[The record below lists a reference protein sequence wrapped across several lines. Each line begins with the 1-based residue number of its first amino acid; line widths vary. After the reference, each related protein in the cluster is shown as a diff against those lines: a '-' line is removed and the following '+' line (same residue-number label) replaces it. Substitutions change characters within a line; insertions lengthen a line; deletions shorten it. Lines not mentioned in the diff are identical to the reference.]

1 MHKTNTH
8 TNTHSNTFNN
18 TLYSIQKRLV
28 FLLCIVSALVSAS
41 LWSMTASAAAPVA
54 LSHILSVQTYAGG
67 GNGPDSTSDGAS
79 TQTARFDRPTGLRV
93 APDGRLFVT
102 NPNHLRVVSADGS
115 TVSTYAGGGS
125 VDVDS
130 ASTSNIRFRR
140 LLDVAIHPDGRVFV
154 LDGGVFSGN
163 RVYVI
168 DPTGSTASVYAG
180 GGSIGSFAGSFADGA
195 STTTARFNL
204 PLGMALH
211 SDGRL
216 FIADTANHRIR
227 VISADGARVSTY
239 AGNGNRGL
247 VDGDVDAAEFN
258 GPVSLA
264 FATDGRLFVGDGNN
278 RRIRVISADGNTVS
292 TYAGRGVT
300 GETAGDDQFP
310 PADSIDFFDVSY
322 IAITTDGRIL
332 VSDDGSSNIRFVSAD
347 GSRVSVYAG
356 ADDIGSGN
364 RRLPVFTNPLNE
376 GYPAADAGFR
386 NPLGITIDAT
396 GRVFVANHD
405 FNLVSVIAPSLAV
418 ADIPPAQLSAAQQV
432 RGASVFSAGVVQSLF
447 SDADGSTLSYSLV
460 ETSSAAVSFAI
471 DSVSGAI
478 TYPPQPTEALA
489 NTQTL
494 VIAASDEQGTATSR
508 LTVISEPL
516 SNYPPQFRLST
527 SALTHAE
534 GFADPITITI
544 NDPDDGD
551 TDGIEQPIRYSL
563 RIDPNDLLAPFATFA
578 IDPQSGTIT
587 ITSISGAGA
596 FGNITVRVIADD
608 GSNSRSESEQSFTLT
623 VTQVNNT
630 PPVVAPSL
638 RTVRTYA
645 GSGVNDFADGSAL
658 TAQFQTPGGIA
669 RTTDGRVF
677 VADTFN
683 HRIRVISA
691 DGATVSTYAG
701 DGVQGFADG
710 STSTARFSQP
720 RGVALAADGRLFVA
734 DSFNSR
740 IRVISADGAT
750 VSTYAGDGA
759 FGFANGSTSTARFA
773 SPLGVALAAD
783 GRLFVADTSNRRIRV
798 ISADGAT
805 VSTYAGSSFGFAD
818 GSTSTARFSSPQG
831 IAVATDGR
839 VFVADARNHR
849 IRVISADGATVSTYA
864 GSGNTGTAVG
874 SFADGSTTT
883 AQFDN
888 PTDVVVASDGRLFV
902 ADTNNSRIRV
912 IRADGAAVSTYA
924 GSGTNA
930 QINAVQELQAALDID
945 LRQPRRMTLA
955 PDGRLFFTDS
965 DSHRIRVIEVVSSTS
980 ENFGS
985 VTLGAGLQGAG
996 TRVISAQN
1004 LFFDAEA
1011 NDLTFSILSGNED
1024 GLFAI
1029 DAASGRVTLAGSL
1042 TDRQTGINT
1051 LVIQAQ
1057 DSAGSATVT
1066 LTIVVEEVNHP
1077 PTFTLSATTLE
1088 LNEDFGTNTDI
1099 VVVDP
1104 DDGDAAIEQ
1113 TLTYDIFTNNLQSA
1127 ALAALVSIAIST
1139 ETGAVTLSSVDNAFG
1154 EVMLTVGVNDSS
1166 DTDNTA
1172 QQTFLL
1178 RINSVNDAPRFTLS
1192 DAAIT
1197 LEEGFSENT
1206 SITVSSS
1213 DDGDGTNQSLTYS
1226 ISPASTG
1233 FATLAIDAQSGT
1245 VTITSIAEGFGS
1257 AVITVTVDDA
1267 SATNNVA
1274 TQTFMLTVSNVN
1286 DAPNFTLSTNVL
1298 TLNEDFGS
1306 NVVGI
1311 IENADDGDGTNQ
1323 VLSYSVSTNNVGF
1336 STLTINP
1343 QSGTLTLTSIADAFG
1358 EATLTITVT
1367 DSSATNNEAT
1377 QTLRLRVL
1385 PVNDPPAF
1393 SLSTTTLRLDE
1404 DFAQAITVSVVNPND
1419 GDDGM
1424 EQTLT
1429 YSISPVSLGVV
1440 TISFDAN
1447 SGQVIL
1453 NSVADANSI
1462 TPILFEITANDG
1474 GAVNNLFSQSFTLE
1488 IEPVDEPGNDP
1499 PNVVLSTAVLTL
1511 DEDFG
1516 SASITVVSSDDG
1528 DGTNQPLTYSISTT
1542 NIGFAT
1548 ISIDSNSG
1556 AITLS
1561 SVDNQFGQATLFVTV
1576 DDSDPE
1582 DNLSIIQVV
1591 VEARAVND
1599 VPTFTFSRTALT
1611 LDEDFG
1617 SATVNVA
1624 SRDDGD
1630 NGVQTLSYTIST
1642 MNVAFATLTI
1652 DSASGE
1658 VRLSSVPN
1666 AIGSATITVT
1676 VDDASATNNV
1686 ATQTFTLTVNEVND
1700 PPVFALSTAVLTL
1713 NEDFGTNTNISVVSA
1728 NDGDN
1733 GDQEITY
1740 RINPTNTGFATL
1752 AIDAQTGEVTISSVA
1767 NGFGSAVI
1775 TVIAEDDGGGDAN
1788 QSTQTFMLTVLDVVD
1803 SVLAQ
1808 RISVYAG
1815 QAGDNALVNGSSS
1828 TARFDMPKGLALR
1841 ADGSLL
1847 IVDSGNNVIRLISA
1861 DGATVSTYPDSSATS
1876 TFNQLAD
1883 IAATVDGRVFVADSG
1898 ERQILVI
1905 SADGST
1911 VSVYAGSGI
1920 AGSENGNSLA
1930 TAQFNE
1936 PVSLAVAEDGR
1947 LFIGDVGNNQI
1958 RVINADGSAVS
1969 TYFDGDGQFVP
1980 NDISIAADG
1989 RVFVADTD
1997 NNRVAVINAARA
2009 AARTVTNYA
2018 GANAG
2023 YVDGAIA
2030 SAQFNQPQAA
2040 FIAGRTVFVADSNND
2055 VVRLIGARASTVST
2069 LIADTGDLVLDAP
2082 AGIVVSTDGRSV
2094 FIADQNNHRIVLV
2107 ETGNNLPT
2115 ISAPATF
2122 SLPVNA
2128 NRSISVT
2135 ATDTDETGSLSF
2147 QVSGGADLLTLTT
2160 ATNSLMILSGSDMG
2174 STTLTLHTSD
2184 SLGAH
2189 TYAELVVTV
2198 TNAVE
2203 QPGSGGGGDSS
2214 GGGGGGCSL
2223 QSESGAIDW
2232 TLWLLALL
2240 SLAALR
2246 GYRRRV
2252 S

>member
-1 MHKTNTH
+1 M
-8 TNTHSNTFNN
+8 
-18 TLYSIQKRLV
+18 
-28 FLLCIVSALVSAS
+28 
-41 LWSMTASAAAPVA
+41 AA
-54 LSHILSVQTYAGG
+54 
-67 GNGPDSTSDGAS
+67 
-79 TQTARFDRPTGLRV
+79 
-93 APDGRLFVT
+93 
-102 NPNHLRVVSADGS
+102 
-115 TVSTYAGGGS
+115 
-125 VDVDS
+125 
-130 ASTSNIRFRR
+130 
-140 LLDVAIHPDGRVFV
+140 DGRVFV
-154 LDGGVFSGN
+154 
-163 RVYVI
+163 
-168 DPTGSTASVYAG
+168 
-180 GGSIGSFAGSFADGA
+180 
-195 STTTARFNL
+195 
-204 PLGMALH
+204 
-211 SDGRL
+211 
-216 FIADTANHRIR
+216 ADTGNNRIR
-227 VISADGARVSTY
+227 VISADGV
-239 AGNGNRGL
+239 
-247 VDGDVDAAEFN
+247 
-258 GPVSLA
+258 
-264 FATDGRLFVGDGNN
+264 
-278 RRIRVISADGNTVS
+278 
-292 TYAGRGVT
+292 
-300 GETAGDDQFP
+300 
-310 PADSIDFFDVSY
+310 
-322 IAITTDGRIL
+322 
-332 VSDDGSSNIRFVSAD
+332 
-347 GSRVSVYAG
+347 
-356 ADDIGSGN
+356 
-364 RRLPVFTNPLNE
+364 
-376 GYPAADAGFR
+376 
-386 NPLGITIDAT
+386 
-396 GRVFVANHD
+396 
-405 FNLVSVIAPSLAV
+405 
-418 ADIPPAQLSAAQQV
+418 
-432 RGASVFSAGVVQSLF
+432 
-447 SDADGSTLSYSLV
+447 
-460 ETSSAAVSFAI
+460 
-471 DSVSGAI
+471 
-478 TYPPQPTEALA
+478 
-489 NTQTL
+489 
-494 VIAASDEQGTATSR
+494 
-508 LTVISEPL
+508 
-516 SNYPPQFRLST
+516 
-527 SALTHAE
+527 
-534 GFADPITITI
+534 
-544 NDPDDGD
+544 
-551 TDGIEQPIRYSL
+551 
-563 RIDPNDLLAPFATFA
+563 
-578 IDPQSGTIT
+578 
-587 ITSISGAGA
+587 
-596 FGNITVRVIADD
+596 
-608 GSNSRSESEQSFTLT
+608 
-623 VTQVNNT
+623 
-630 PPVVAPSL
+630 
-638 RTVRTYA
+638 
-645 GSGVNDFADGSAL
+645 
-658 TAQFQTPGGIA
+658 
-669 RTTDGRVF
+669 
-677 VADTFN
+677 
-683 HRIRVISA
+683 
-691 DGATVSTYAG
+691 TVSTYAG
-701 DGVQGFADG
+701 DGVDGFADG
-710 STSTARFSQP
+710 STTTARFDSP
-720 RGVALAADGRLFVA
+720 ADLVVASDGRVFV
-734 DSFNSR
+734 
-740 IRVISADGAT
+740 T
-750 VSTYAGDGA
+750 
-759 FGFANGSTSTARFA
+759 
-773 SPLGVALAAD
+773 
-783 GRLFVADTSNRRIRV
+783 DTSNRRIRV
-798 ISADGAT
+798 ISADGA
-805 VSTYAGSSFGFAD
+805 
-818 GSTSTARFSSPQG
+818 
-831 IAVATDGR
+831 
-839 VFVADARNHR
+839 
-849 IRVISADGATVSTYA
+849 
-864 GSGNTGTAVG
+864 
-874 SFADGSTTT
+874 
-883 AQFDN
+883 
-888 PTDVVVASDGRLFV
+888 
-902 ADTNNSRIRV
+902 
-912 IRADGAAVSTYA
+912 AVSTYA
-924 GSGTNA
+924 GSGAAAQANA
-930 QINAVQELQAALDID
+930 PQELQVALDVD
-945 LRQPRRMTLA
+945 LAAPQRMTLA

-985 VTLGAGLQGAG
+985 VTLGAGFQGPG
-996 TRVISAQN
+996 THVISAQN

-1042 TDRQTGINT
+1042 TDARTGTNT

-1057 DSAGSATVT
+1057 DLAGSATVT
-1066 LTIVVEEVNHP
+1066 LTIVVEEVNQA
-1077 PTFTLSATTLE
+1077 PTFALSASTLE
-1088 LNEDFGTNTDI
+1088 LDEDFGTNTDI
-1099 VVVDP
+1099 VVVNP

-1113 TLTYDIFTNNLQSA
+1113 TLTYSIFTNNLQPA
-1127 ALAALVSIAIST
+1127 ALAALVTIAIST

-1154 EVMLTVGVNDSS
+1154 EVTLTVQVDDSS
-1166 DTDNTA
+1166 DTDNIA
-1172 QQTFLL
+1172 HQTVLL

-1197 LEEGFSENT
+1197 LEEEFSENT

-1213 DDGDGTNQSLTYS
+1213 DDGDGTNQPLTYG
-1226 ISPASTG
+1226 ISPASTD
-1233 FATLAIDAQSGT
+1233 FATLAIDAQSGA
-1245 VTITSIAEGFGS
+1245 VTINSIAEGFGS

-1286 DAPNFTLSTNVL
+1286 DAPNLTLSTNVL

-1306 NVVGI
+1306 NVVAI

-1343 QSGTLTLTSIADAFG
+1343 QSGRLTLTSIADAFG

-1377 QTLRLRVL
+1377 QVLRLRVL
-1385 PVNDPPAF
+1385 SVNDPPAF
-1393 SLSTTTLRLDE
+1393 SLSTTTLRLTE
-1404 DFAQAITVSVVNPND
+1404 DFTQAITVSVVNPND
-1419 GDDGM
+1419 GDDDM

-1440 TISFDAN
+1440 AISFDAN

-1462 TPILFEITANDG
+1462 NPILFEITANDG
-1474 GAVNNLFSQSFTLE
+1474 GALNNLFSQAFTLE
-1488 IEPVDEPGNDP
+1488 IEPVDDQGRNDP

-1528 DGTNQPLTYSISTT
+1528 DGTNQPLTYSISPN

-1548 ISIDSNSG
+1548 VSIDSNSG

-1576 DDSDPE
+1576 DDSAPE

-1591 VEARAVND
+1591 VRARAVND
-1599 VPTFTFSRTALT
+1599 VPAFTLSQTALT

-1624 SRDDGD
+1624 SSDDGD

-1642 MNVAFATLTI
+1642 MNVGFATLTI

-1658 VRLSSVPN
+1658 VRLSSVLD
-1666 AIGSATITVT
+1666 AIGSAAITVT
-1676 VDDASATNNV
+1676 VDDSSAANNV

-1713 NEDFGTNTNISVVSA
+1713 NEDFGTNTGISVVSA

-1733 GDQEITY
+1733 GDQVITY

-1775 TVIAEDDGGGDAN
+1775 TVIAEDDGGGDTN

-1815 QAGDNALVNGSSS
+1815 QVGVNALVNGSSS
-1828 TARFDMPKGLALR
+1828 TARFDTPKGLALR

-1898 ERQILVI
+1898 ARQILVI

-1911 VSVYAGSGI
+1911 ISVYAGSGI
-1920 AGSENGNSLA
+1920 SGSENGNSLA
-1930 TAQFNE
+1930 TAQFIE
-1936 PVSLAVAEDGR
+1936 PVSLAVTEDGR
-1947 LFIGDVGNNQI
+1947 LFIGDVGSNRI
-1958 RVINADGSAVS
+1958 RVINANSSTVS
-1969 TYFDGDGQFVP
+1969 TYFDGEGRFVP
-1980 NDISIAADG
+1980 NDMSIAADG
-1989 RVFVADTD
+1989 RIFVADTD
-1997 NNRVAVINAARA
+1997 NNRIAVINAAGTA
-2009 AARTVTNYA
+2009 VANYA

-2055 VVRLIGARASTVST
+2055 VVRLIDARVSTVST

-2128 NRSISVT
+2128 NRSVSVT

-2160 ATNSLMILSGSDMG
+2160 ATNSLMIRSGSDMG

-2198 TNAVE
+2198 TAAAVE

-2214 GGGGGGCSL
+2214 GGGGGGGCSL

-2246 GYRRRV
+2246 GYRR
-2252 S
+2252 ST

>member
-1 MHKTNTH
+1 MV
-8 TNTHSNTFNN
+8 
-18 TLYSIQKRLV
+18 RLFPLMQVMAFGYLQMAAPARHAFV
-28 FLLCIVSALVSAS
+28 FQSALLWQPMAAS
-41 LWSMTASAAAPVA
+41 LLQMVSITVFASLVPMVLPSLLMQAVVLASPMAAP
-54 LSHILSVQTYAGG
+54 
-67 GNGPDSTSDGAS
+67 P
-79 TQTARFDRPTGLRV
+79 
-93 APDGRLFVT
+93 
-102 NPNHLRVVSADGS
+102 
-115 TVSTYAGGGS
+115 
-125 VDVDS
+125 
-130 ASTSNIRFRR
+130 
-140 LLDVAIHPDGRVFV
+140 
-154 LDGGVFSGN
+154 
-163 RVYVI
+163 
-168 DPTGSTASVYAG
+168 
-180 GGSIGSFAGSFADGA
+180 
-195 STTTARFNL
+195 
-204 PLGMALH
+204 
-211 SDGRL
+211 
-216 FIADTANHRIR
+216 
-227 VISADGARVSTY
+227 
-239 AGNGNRGL
+239 
-247 VDGDVDAAEFN
+247 
-258 GPVSLA
+258 
-264 FATDGRLFVGDGNN
+264 
-278 RRIRVISADGNTVS
+278 
-292 TYAGRGVT
+292 
-300 GETAGDDQFP
+300 P
-310 PADSIDFFDVSY
+310 PA
-322 IAITTDGRIL
+322 L
-332 VSDDGSSNIRFVSAD
+332 
-347 GSRVSVYAG
+347 
-356 ADDIGSGN
+356 
-364 RRLPVFTNPLNE
+364 TNLK
-376 GYPAADAGFR
+376 R
-386 NPLGITIDAT
+386 
-396 GRVFVANHD
+396 
-405 FNLVSVIAPSLAV
+405 
-418 ADIPPAQLSAAQQV
+418 
-432 RGASVFSAGVVQSLF
+432 
-447 SDADGSTLSYSLV
+447 
-460 ETSSAAVSFAI
+460 
-471 DSVSGAI
+471 
-478 TYPPQPTEALA
+478 
-489 NTQTL
+489 
-494 VIAASDEQGTATSR
+494 
-508 LTVISEPL
+508 
-516 SNYPPQFRLST
+516 
-527 SALTHAE
+527 
-534 GFADPITITI
+534 
-544 NDPDDGD
+544 
-551 TDGIEQPIRYSL
+551 
-563 RIDPNDLLAPFATFA
+563 
-578 IDPQSGTIT
+578 
-587 ITSISGAGA
+587 
-596 FGNITVRVIADD
+596 
-608 GSNSRSESEQSFTLT
+608 
-623 VTQVNNT
+623 
-630 PPVVAPSL
+630 
-638 RTVRTYA
+638 
-645 GSGVNDFADGSAL
+645 
-658 TAQFQTPGGIA
+658 
-669 RTTDGRVF
+669 
-677 VADTFN
+677 
-683 HRIRVISA
+683 
-691 DGATVSTYAG
+691 
-701 DGVQGFADG
+701 
-710 STSTARFSQP
+710 
-720 RGVALAADGRLFVA
+720 
-734 DSFNSR
+734 
-740 IRVISADGAT
+740 
-750 VSTYAGDGA
+750 
-759 FGFANGSTSTARFA
+759 
-773 SPLGVALAAD
+773 VALAAD
-783 GRLFVADTSNRRIRV
+783 GRLFVADT
-798 ISADGAT
+798 
-805 VSTYAGSSFGFAD
+805 
-818 GSTSTARFSSPQG
+818 
-831 IAVATDGR
+831 
-839 VFVADARNHR
+839 RNHR

-864 GSGNTGTAVG
+864 GSGNTGSSG
-874 SFADGSTTT
+874 GGFADGSTTT

-888 PTDVVVASDGRLFV
+888 PTDVVVASDGRVFV
-902 ADTNNSRIRV
+902 ADTDNSRIRV

-924 GSGTNA
+924 GSGATAQTNA
-930 QINAVQELQAALDID
+930 PQELQAALDIA
-945 LRQPRRMTLA
+945 LSAPQRMTLA
-955 PDGRLFFTDS
+955 PDGRLFFTDAN
-965 DSHRIRVIEVVSSTS
+965 SHRIRVIEVISSTS

-985 VTLGAGLQGAG
+985 VSLGAGFQGAG

-1042 TDRQTGINT
+1042 TDTQTGINT

-1057 DSAGSATVT
+1057 DLAGSATVT

-1088 LNEDFGTNTDI
+1088 LDEDFGTNTDI
-1099 VVVDP
+1099 VVVNP

-1113 TLTYDIFTNNLQSA
+1113 PLTYSIFTNNLQSA

-1154 EVMLTVGVNDSS
+1154 EVILTVVVNDSS
-1166 DTDNTA
+1166 DTDNRA

-1286 DAPNFTLSTNVL
+1286 DAPNLTLSTNVL

-1336 STLTINP
+1336 TTLTINP

-1377 QTLRLRVL
+1377 QVLRLRVL

-1393 SLSTTTLRLDE
+1393 SLSTTTLRLEE
-1404 DFAQAITVSVVNPND
+1404 DFAQAITVSVLNPND
-1419 GDDGM
+1419 GDDDGM

-1429 YSISPVSLGVV
+1429 YSISPASLGVV
-1440 TISFDAN
+1440 AISFDAN

-1462 TPILFEITANDG
+1462 NPILFEITANDG
-1474 GAVNNLFSQSFTLE
+1474 GTVNNLFSQPFTLE
-1488 IEPVDEPGNDP
+1488 IEPVDEEGNDP
-1499 PNVVLSTAVLTL
+1499 PNVVLSTTVLTL

-1516 SASITVVSSDDG
+1516 SASITVVSSNDG
-1528 DGTNQPLTYSISTT
+1528 DGTNQPLTYSISPN

-1576 DDSDPE
+1576 DDSAPE
-1582 DNLSIIQVV
+1582 DNLSIIPVV
-1591 VEARAVND
+1591 VRARAVND
-1599 VPTFTFSRTALT
+1599 VPAFTLSRTALT

-1624 SRDDGD
+1624 SSDDGD

-1642 MNVAFATLTI
+1642 MNVGFATLTI

-1658 VRLSSVPN
+1658 VRLSSVLN
-1666 AIGSATITVT
+1666 AIGSAAITVT
-1676 VDDASATNNV
+1676 VDDSSATNNV

-1713 NEDFGTNTNISVVSA
+1713 NEDFGTNTGISVVSA

-1733 GDQEITY
+1733 GDQVITY

-1752 AIDAQTGEVTISSVA
+1752 AIDAQTGDVTISSVA

-1775 TVIAEDDGGGDAN
+1775 TVIAEDDGGGDTN

-1815 QAGDNALVNGSSS
+1815 QIGVNALVNGSSS
-1828 TARFDMPKGLALR
+1828 TARFDTPKGLALR

-1876 TFNQLAD
+1876 TFSQLAD

-1898 ERQILVI
+1898 ARQILVI

-1911 VSVYAGSGI
+1911 ISVYAGSGI
-1920 AGSENGNSLA
+1920 SGSDNGNSLA
-1930 TAQFNE
+1930 TAQFSE

-1958 RVINADGSAVS
+1958 RVINANGSAVS
-1969 TYFDGDGQFVP
+1969 TYFDGEGRFVP

-1989 RVFVADTD
+1989 RVFVADID
-1997 NNRVAVINAARA
+1997 NNRIAVINVARS

-2055 VVRLIGARASTVST
+2055 VVRLIDARVSTVST

-2122 SLPVNA
+2122 SLPLNA

-2160 ATNSLMILSGSDMG
+2160 ATNSLMIRSGSDMG

-2198 TNAVE
+2198 TDAVE
-2203 QPGSGGGGDSS
+2203 QPGSGGGGGGDSS
-2214 GGGGGGCSL
+2214 GGDSSGGGGGGGGGCSL

>member
-1 MHKTNTH
+1 M
-8 TNTHSNTFNN
+8 
-18 TLYSIQKRLV
+18 
-28 FLLCIVSALVSAS
+28 
-41 LWSMTASAAAPVA
+41 
-54 LSHILSVQTYAGG
+54 
-67 GNGPDSTSDGAS
+67 
-79 TQTARFDRPTGLRV
+79 
-93 APDGRLFVT
+93 
-102 NPNHLRVVSADGS
+102 
-115 TVSTYAGGGS
+115 
-125 VDVDS
+125 
-130 ASTSNIRFRR
+130 
-140 LLDVAIHPDGRVFV
+140 
-154 LDGGVFSGN
+154 
-163 RVYVI
+163 
-168 DPTGSTASVYAG
+168 
-180 GGSIGSFAGSFADGA
+180 
-195 STTTARFNL
+195 
-204 PLGMALH
+204 
-211 SDGRL
+211 
-216 FIADTANHRIR
+216 
-227 VISADGARVSTY
+227 
-239 AGNGNRGL
+239 
-247 VDGDVDAAEFN
+247 
-258 GPVSLA
+258 
-264 FATDGRLFVGDGNN
+264 
-278 RRIRVISADGNTVS
+278 
-292 TYAGRGVT
+292 
-300 GETAGDDQFP
+300 
-310 PADSIDFFDVSY
+310 
-322 IAITTDGRIL
+322 
-332 VSDDGSSNIRFVSAD
+332 
-347 GSRVSVYAG
+347 YAG
-356 ADDIGSGN
+356 ANGVAPGNIRSGF
-364 RRLPVFTNPLNE
+364 PFNPLNE
-376 GYPAADAGFR
+376 GPAAEAGFR
-386 NPLGITIDAT
+386 TPRGIAIDAT
-396 GRVFVANHD
+396 GRVFVANRD
-405 FNLVSVIAPSLAV
+405 FSLVSVIAPSLAV

-432 RGASVFSAGVVQSLF
+432 RGASVFSASVVQSLF

-460 ETSSAAVSFAI
+460 ETSSATAVSFAI
-471 DSVSGAI
+471 DSVSGTI
-478 TYPPQPTEALA
+478 TYLQPTEALA

-527 SALTHAE
+527 SALTRVE

-551 TDGIEQPIRYSL
+551 TDGIEQPITYSL
-563 RIDPNDLLAPFATFA
+563 RIAPNDLSAPFARFA

-587 ITSISGAGA
+587 ITSISGAGV

-623 VTQVNNT
+623 VTQVNNS

-645 GSGVNDFADGSAL
+645 GSGVSDFADGSAL
-658 TAQFQTPGGIA
+658 TAQFNLPGGIA
-669 RTTDGRVF
+669 RAADGRLF
-677 VADTFN
+677 IADTFN

-701 DGVQGFADG
+701 NGIESFADG
-710 STSTARFSQP
+710 STRTASFAQP

-734 DSFNSR
+734 DELNHRIRVIRADGATVSTYAGSGIIDIADGNIRAASFAQPVGVALAADGRLFVADSFNDRIRVISADGATVSTYAGSGFGFANGSTSTARFIEPQGVAVAADGRVFVADTGNHR

-750 VSTYAGDGA
+750 VSTYAGDG
-759 FGFANGSTSTARFA
+759 
-773 SPLGVALAAD
+773 VD
-783 GRLFVADTSNRRIRV
+783 
-798 ISADGAT
+798 
-805 VSTYAGSSFGFAD
+805 GFAD
-818 GSTSTARFSSPQG
+818 GSTSTA
-831 IAVATDGR
+831 
-839 VFVADARNHR
+839 
-849 IRVISADGATVSTYA
+849 
-864 GSGNTGTAVG
+864 
-874 SFADGSTTT
+874 
-883 AQFDN
+883 QFDS

-902 ADTNNSRIRV
+902 ADTNNNRIRV
-912 IRADGAAVSTYA
+912 ISADGASVSTYA
-924 GSGTNA
+924 GSGATA
-930 QINAVQELQAALDID
+930 QANEDQESQTALDVD
-945 LRQPRRMTLA
+945 LSEPRRMTLA

-965 DSHRIRVIEVVSSTS
+965 NSHRIRVIEFISSTS

-985 VTLGAGLQGAG
+985 VTLGAGFQGAG
-996 TRVISAQN
+996 TRVISAQS
-1004 LFFDAEA
+1004 LFFDAEG

-1029 DAASGRVTLAGSL
+1029 DAASGRVTLADSL

-1057 DSAGSATVT
+1057 DLAGSATVT
-1066 LTIVVEEVNHP
+1066 LTIVVEEANQP
-1077 PTFTLSATTLE
+1077 PTFALSTSTLE
-1088 LNEDFGTNTDI
+1088 LDEDFGTNTDI
-1099 VVVDP
+1099 VVVNP

-1113 TLTYDIFTNNLQSA
+1113 TLTYSIFTHQPEV
-1127 ALAALVSIAIST
+1127 LAALVSIAIST

-1154 EVMLTVGVNDSS
+1154 EVTLTVQVNESS
-1166 DTDNTA
+1166 DTDSMA
-1172 QQTFLL
+1172 HQTFLL

-1197 LEEGFSENT
+1197 LEEEFSENT

-1213 DDGDGTNQSLTYS
+1213 DDGDGSNQPLTYG
-1226 ISPASTG
+1226 ISPASTD
-1233 FATLAIDAQSGT
+1233 FATLAIDAQSGA
-1245 VTITSIAEGFGS
+1245 VTINSIADGFGS

-1286 DAPNFTLSTNVL
+1286 DAPNLTLSTNVL

-1367 DSSATNNEAT
+1367 DSSATNNVATQTFMLTVSNVNEAPNLTLSTNVLTLNEDFGSNVVGIIENADDGDGTNQVLSYSVSTNNVGFTTLAIDAQSGTLTLTSIADAFGEATLTITVTDSSATNNEAT
-1377 QTLRLRVL
+1377 QVLRLRVL

-1393 SLSTTTLRLDE
+1393 SLSTTTLRLIE

-1419 GDDGM
+1419 GDADGM

-1440 TISFDAN
+1440 AISFDAN

-1488 IEPVDEPGNDP
+1488 IEPVDDPGNDP
-1499 PNVVLSTAVLTL
+1499 PNVVLSTTVLTL

-1516 SASITVVSSDDG
+1516 SASITVVSSNDG
-1528 DGTNQPLTYSISTT
+1528 DGTNQPLTYSISPT

-1576 DDSDPE
+1576 DDSAPE
-1582 DNLSIIQVV
+1582 DNLSIIQLVV
-1591 VEARAVND
+1591 RARAVND
-1599 VPTFTFSRTALT
+1599 VPAFTLSRTALT
-1611 LDEDFG
+1611 LNENFG
-1617 SATVNVA
+1617 RATVNVA
-1624 SRDDGD
+1624 SSDDGD

-1642 MNVAFATLTI
+1642 MNVGFATLTI

-1658 VRLSSVPN
+1658 VRLSSVLN
-1666 AIGSATITVT
+1666 AIGSAAITVT
-1676 VDDASATNNV
+1676 VDDSSAANNV

-1713 NEDFGTNTNISVVSA
+1713 NEDFGTNTGISVVSA

-1733 GDQEITY
+1733 GDQVITY
-1740 RINPTNTGFATL
+1740 RINSTNTGFATL

-1775 TVIAEDDGGGDAN
+1775 TVIAEDDGGGDTN

-1815 QAGDNALVNGSSS
+1815 QVGVNALVNGSSS
-1828 TARFDMPKGLALR
+1828 TARFDTPKGLALR

-1898 ERQILVI
+1898 ARQILVI

-1911 VSVYAGSGI
+1911 ISVYAGSGV

-1930 TAQFNE
+1930 TAQFIE

-1947 LFIGDVGNNQI
+1947 LFIGDVGSNRI
-1958 RVINADGSAVS
+1958 RVINAEGSAVS
-1969 TYFDGDGQFVP
+1969 TYFDGEGRFVP

-1989 RVFVADTD
+1989 RIFVADTD
-1997 NNRVAVINAARA
+1997 NNRIAVINAAGTA
-2009 AARTVTNYA
+2009 VANYA

-2055 VVRLIGARASTVST
+2055 VVRLIDARVSTVST

-2082 AGIVVSTDGRSV
+2082 AGIVVSTDGSSV

-2128 NRSISVT
+2128 NRSVSVT

-2160 ATNSLMILSGSDMG
+2160 ATNSLIIRSGSDMG

-2198 TNAVE
+2198 TAAVA
-2203 QPGSGGGGDSS
+2203 QPASS
-2214 GGGGGGCSL
+2214 GGCSL

-2240 SLAALR
+2240 SLAALC

>member
-1 MHKTNTH
+1 MHT
-8 TNTHSNTFNN
+8 TNTHSSTFNN

-28 FLLCIVSALVSAS
+28 FLLCIVSALMSAS

-54 LSHILSVQTYAGG
+54 LSHILSVHTYAGG
-67 GNGPDSTSDGAS
+67 GSGPDSTSDGDS
-79 TQTARFDRPTGLRV
+79 TQTARFDQPNGLRV

-102 NPNHLRVVSADGS
+102 DRDRLRVVSADGS

-125 VDVDS
+125 VDIDS
-130 ASTSNIRFRR
+130 ASTANIRFRE
-140 LLDVAIHPDGRVFV
+140 LQDVAIHPDGRVFV
-154 LDGGVFSGN
+154 LDGDIASGH

-180 GGSIGSFAGSFADGA
+180 GGSIGNFAGSFADGA
-195 STTTARFNL
+195 STTTARFDR
-204 PLGMALH
+204 PLGMALR

-216 FIADTANHRIR
+216 FIADTDNHRIR
-227 VISADGARVSTY
+227 VISADGATVSTY
-239 AGNGNRGL
+239 AGNGNPGL
-247 VDGDVDAAEFN
+247 VDGDADTAEFN

-264 FATDGRLFVGDGNN
+264 FATDGRLFVGDGDN

-292 TYAGRGVT
+292 TYAGRGAT
-300 GETAGDDQFP
+300 GETGEGAPFP
-310 PADSIDFFDVSY
+310 PADSIDFFDVAY

-332 VSDDGSSNIRFVSAD
+332 VSDDGSYNIRVISAD
-347 GSRVSVYAG
+347 GSRISVYAG
-356 ADDIGSGN
+356 ANGVGPGN
-364 RRLPVFTNPLNE
+364 IRGIVSNPLNE
-376 GYPAADAGFR
+376 GFPAAEAGFGFPR
-386 NPLGITIDAT
+386 GIAIDAT
-396 GRVFVANHD
+396 GRVFVANLD
-405 FNLVSVIAPSLAV
+405 FDLVSVIAPSLAV

-432 RGASVFSAGVVQSLF
+432 RGARLFSAGVVQSLF

-460 ETSSAAVSFAI
+460 ETSSATAVSFAI

-478 TYPPQPTEALA
+478 TYLQPTEALA

-527 SALTHAE
+527 SALTRAE

-551 TDGIEQPIRYSL
+551 ADGIEQPITYSL

-587 ITSISGAGA
+587 ITSISGVGA

-608 GSNSRSESEQSFTLT
+608 GSNSHSESEQSFTLT

-645 GSGVNDFADGSAL
+645 GSGVSDFADGSAL
-658 TAQFQTPGGIA
+658 TAQFNSPGGIA
-669 RTTDGRVF
+669 RAADGRLF

-701 DGVQGFADG
+701 DGVQNFADG
-710 STSTARFSQP
+710 STSTARFVQP
-720 RGVALAADGRLFVA
+720 QGVAVAADGRLFVA
-734 DSFNSR
+734 DE
-740 IRVISADGAT
+740 G
-750 VSTYAGDGA
+750 
-759 FGFANGSTSTARFA
+759 
-773 SPLGVALAAD
+773 
-783 GRLFVADTSNRRIRV
+783 
-798 ISADGAT
+798 
-805 VSTYAGSSFGFAD
+805 
-818 GSTSTARFSSPQG
+818 
-831 IAVATDGR
+831 
-839 VFVADARNHR
+839 NHR

-864 GSGNTGTAVG
+864 GSGAFGFADGSTSTARFDSPPGIAVAADG
-874 SFADGSTTT
+874 RIFVADGFFNHRIRVISADGATVSTYAGSSASFANGSATTTARFDTPSGVALAADGRVFVADTVNHRIRVISADGATVSTYAGDGIESFADGSTTT
-883 AQFDN
+883 ARFNN
-888 PTDVVVASDGRLFV
+888 PTDLVVASDGRVFV
-902 ADTNNSRIRV
+902 ADTGNSRIRV
-912 IRADGAAVSTYA
+912 ISADGASVSTYA
-924 GSGTNA
+924 GSGATAQTNEPQA
-930 QINAVQELQAALDID
+930 LQAALDID
-945 LRQPRRMTLA
+945 LATPRRMTLA
-955 PDGRLFFTDS
+955 PDGRLFFTDT

-980 ENFGS
+980 ENFGF
-985 VTLGAGLQGAG
+985 VTLGTGFQGAG

-1029 DAASGRVTLAGSL
+1029 DAASGRVTLVDSL
-1042 TDRQTGINT
+1042 TDTQAGTNT

-1057 DSAGSATVT
+1057 DLAGSATVT

-1077 PTFTLSATTLE
+1077 PTFALPASTLALD
-1088 LNEDFGTNTDI
+1088 EDFGTNTDI
-1099 VVVDP
+1099 VVVNP

-1113 TLTYDIFTNNLQSA
+1113 TLTYSIFTNNLQPA

-1154 EVMLTVGVNDSS
+1154 EVTLTVQVDDSS

-1197 LEEGFSENT
+1197 LEEEFSENT

-1213 DDGDGTNQSLTYS
+1213 DDGDGTNQPLTYG
-1226 ISPASTG
+1226 ISPASTD
-1233 FATLAIDAQSGT
+1233 FATLAIDAQSGA
-1245 VTITSIAEGFGS
+1245 VTINSIADGFGS

-1286 DAPNFTLSTNVL
+1286 DAPNLTLSTNVL

-1306 NVVGI
+1306 NVVAI

-1323 VLSYSVSTNNVGF
+1323 VLSYSVSSNNVGF

-1343 QSGTLTLTSIADAFG
+1343 QSGRLTLTSIADAFG

-1377 QTLRLRVL
+1377 QVLRLRVL
-1385 PVNDPPAF
+1385 SVNDPPAF
-1393 SLSTTTLRLDE
+1393 SLSTTTLRLTE
-1404 DFAQAITVSVVNPND
+1404 DFTQAITVSVVNPND
-1419 GDDGM
+1419 GDDDM

-1440 TISFDAN
+1440 AISFDAN

-1462 TPILFEITANDG
+1462 NPILFEITANDG
-1474 GAVNNLFSQSFTLE
+1474 GALNNLFSQAFTLE
-1488 IEPVDEPGNDP
+1488 IEPVDDPGNDP

-1528 DGTNQPLTYSISTT
+1528 DGTNQPLTYSISPN

-1591 VEARAVND
+1591 VRARSVND
-1599 VPTFTFSRTALT
+1599 VPAFTLSRTALT

-1617 SATVNVA
+1617 RATVNVA
-1624 SRDDGD
+1624 SSDDGD

-1642 MNVAFATLTI
+1642 MNVGFATLTI

-1658 VRLSSVPN
+1658 VRLSSVLN
-1666 AIGSATITVT
+1666 AIGSAAITVT
-1676 VDDASATNNV
+1676 VDDSSATNNV

-1713 NEDFGTNTNISVVSA
+1713 NEDFGTNTSISVVSA

-1733 GDQEITY
+1733 GDQVITY

-1815 QAGDNALVNGSSS
+1815 QIGVNALVNGSSS
-1828 TARFDMPKGLALR
+1828 TARFDTPKGLALR

-1876 TFNQLAD
+1876 TFSQLAD
-1883 IAATVDGRVFVADSG
+1883 IATTVDGRVFVADSG
-1898 ERQILVI
+1898 ARQILVI

-1911 VSVYAGSGI
+1911 ISVYAGSGI
-1920 AGSENGNSLA
+1920 SGSENGNSLA
-1930 TAQFNE
+1930 TAQFIE
-1936 PVSLAVAEDGR
+1936 PVSLAVTEDGR
-1947 LFIGDVGNNQI
+1947 LFIGDVGSNRI
-1958 RVINADGSAVS
+1958 RVINANSSTVS
-1969 TYFDGDGQFVP
+1969 TYFDGDGRFVP

-1989 RVFVADTD
+1989 RIFVADTD
-1997 NNRVAVINAARA
+1997 NNRIAVINAAGTA
-2009 AARTVTNYA
+2009 VANYA

-2055 VVRLIGARASTVST
+2055 VVRLIDARVSTVST

-2122 SLPVNA
+2122 SLPLNA
-2128 NRSISVT
+2128 NRSITVT

-2160 ATNSLMILSGSDMG
+2160 ATNSLMIRSGSDMG

-2198 TNAVE
+2198 TDAVA
-2203 QPGSGGGGDSS
+2203 QPASSSSG

-2246 GYRRRV
+2246 GYRRFT
-2252 S
+2252 